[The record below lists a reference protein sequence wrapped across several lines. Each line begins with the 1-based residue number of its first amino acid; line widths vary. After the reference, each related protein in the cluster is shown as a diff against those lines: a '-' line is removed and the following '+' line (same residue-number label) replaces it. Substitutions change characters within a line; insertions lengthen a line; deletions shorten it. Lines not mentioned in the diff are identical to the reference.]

1 MTLGTTVKGVDNLY
15 FRDGRYD
22 EGFANNK
29 VDHDVRY
36 YGEGLLMK
44 CFDDRYSDECL
55 LLTRINCDDG

>member
-1 MTLGTTVKGVDNLY
+1 MTSGTTVKGVDNLY

-36 YGEGLLMK
+36 YGEWFANNK
-44 CFDDRYSDECL
+44 VDHDVRYYGEGC
-55 LLTRINCDDG
+55 